1 MRHFGLSSVKASAS
15 FPTPDGRSVVSA
27 SLRFSLR
34 DCWRNPQK
42 DARPLLGQYNWVERK
57 HANPTGKH
65 FRFIPSFFFFHSF
78 YNFIEHL
85 LYEEKSLGL
94 LRYQTMNPQSFYT
107 CHTYLLLP
115 LGTNQVWSSF
125 KEPPLIL
132 RPMAWVGLTLLS
144 SCQPAR
150 DSNLANPW
158 VLLSWTQWLVQAWT
172 PGPV

>member
-1 MRHFGLSSVKASAS
+1 MEGPWCLLHWGFPWEIAGEILRRMRDLCLANITESRGSMQIQWVSTFVSS
-15 FPTPDGRSVVSA
+15 
-27 SLRFSLR
+27 
-34 DCWRNPQK
+34 
-42 DARPLLGQYNWVERK
+42 LL
-57 HANPTGKH
+57 
-65 FRFIPSFFFFHSF
+65 FFFHSF

-85 LYEEKSLGL
+85 LYEDKSLGL

-132 RPMAWVGLTLLS
+132 RPMAWVGPTLLS

-172 PGPV
+172 PDPV